1 MRKKDGMP
9 DVVYLGL
16 LGINSK
22 NVAYGYLVLSL
33 VLALGCLIYGFVKP
47 IFFWGVPMV
56 SAAYWYYYCIKW
68 VDAHSN
74 WDK

>member
-1 MRKKDGMP
+1 MKKKDGMP

-22 NVAYGYLVLSL
+22 SVAYGYLLLSL

-56 SAAYWYYYCIKW
+56 GAAYWYYYSIKW
-68 VDAHSN
+68 IDANST